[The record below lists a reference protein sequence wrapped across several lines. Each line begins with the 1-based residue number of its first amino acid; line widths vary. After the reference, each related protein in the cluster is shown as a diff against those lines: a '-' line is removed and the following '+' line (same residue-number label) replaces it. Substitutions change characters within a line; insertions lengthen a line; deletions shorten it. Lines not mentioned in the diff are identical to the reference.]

1 MGAAGDPQQTG
12 NLVVFNCHLH
22 SIMPLPSATSSSIT
36 RPLMPNGVACWLVVI
51 PVADTKAM
59 VSA

>member
-1 MGAAGDPQQTG
+1 M
-12 NLVVFNCHLH
+12 
-22 SIMPLPSATSSSIT
+22 T